1 MRVKFAEMENLHDA
15 INKLKQSYK
24 EATEEVKSKMT
35 PQELEQYNKIFD
47 KLDKSIAN
55 FEKVDPAK
63 LFDEI
68 KKDLAKN
75 D

>member
-1 MRVKFAEMENLHDA
+1 MENLHDA

-35 PQELEQYNKIFD
+35 PKELEQYNKIFD